1 MSTITAETMM
11 RAEIEQ
17 ARKDQN
23 SLFVKD
29 AGQTGRALIQL
40 QKEVRA
46 AHPGAREDLSTLSE
60 RSEKLGKAFHLLTL
74 QHHLIGSAN
83 QVLFFIRQESVDSSR
98 WNGPESAR
106 QWGRSEAVWKPAL
119 DMMNRLRVSKDAID
133 RMRKLPNQSYRKLLI
148 QEMQAR
154 VKSSNHQS
162 KSMIVPAG
170 KVFEELRKS
179 SG

>member
-1 MSTITAETMM
+1 M
-11 RAEIEQ
+11 
-17 ARKDQN
+17 
-23 SLFVKD
+23 
-29 AGQTGRALIQL
+29 GQTGRALIQL

-133 RMRKLPNQSYRKLLI
+133 R
-148 QEMQAR
+148 
-154 VKSSNHQS
+154 
-162 KSMIVPAG
+162 
-170 KVFEELRKS
+170 
-179 SG
+179 